1 MKLEVITE
9 VTQAHYVVLVILGI
23 IITCVVVISNVKQI
37 RNWLK

>member
-9 VTQAHYVVLVILGI
+9 ITQLHFIVLVILGI
-23 IITCVVVISNVKQI
+23 IITCVVVISNIKQI